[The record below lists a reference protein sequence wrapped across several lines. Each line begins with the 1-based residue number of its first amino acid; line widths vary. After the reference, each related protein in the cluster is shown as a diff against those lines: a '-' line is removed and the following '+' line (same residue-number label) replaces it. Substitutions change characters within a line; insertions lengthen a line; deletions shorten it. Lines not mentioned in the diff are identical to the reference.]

1 VNAAAL
7 TRAWYAARP
16 TALAQAL
23 RPLAGLFGALAALR
37 RAAYRTGL
45 VRSVRVRVPVVVVGN
60 ITAGGS
66 GKTPLVVALVAALRE
81 RGFRPGIVSRGH
93 GRRTRGTRAVAAND
107 AAADTGDEPL
117 LLAASGAPVFVG
129 EKRADAVVQLLAAHP
144 DVDVVVADDGLQHY
158 ALARDVE
165 IAVVDATRG
174 LGNGLLLPAGPLREP
189 PSRLASVDAVVQ
201 LRPCDDGPA
210 GDVECGNVRSGD
222 AEGDDGWRAALRG
235 VPKFAMTHEPL
246 AWRNL
251 VAPDRAFDASL
262 LRDPAVVALAGIAN
276 TARFFDM
283 LRAQGFA
290 GRTIAFADHFAYT
303 RDDVAFPGAPAL
315 LMTEKDAVKCRAF
328 ADARMWMLPIRARVD
343 PALAD
348 AVVEKIRGS
357 QAARNARLPGHQ
369 GSADP

>member
-1 VNAAAL
+1 MNAAALL
-7 TRAWYAARP
+7 TRAWYAP
-16 TALAQAL
+16 KPVPLAQAL
-23 RPLAGLFGALAALR
+23 RPLAWLFGALAAMR

-45 VRSVRVRVPVVVVGN
+45 ARSIGIRVPVVVVGN

-66 GKTPLVVALVAALRE
+66 GKTPLVVALVAALVE

-93 GRRTRGTRAVAAND
+93 GRRTRGAREVTMND
-107 AAADTGDEPL
+107 AASDTGDEPL

-129 EKRADAVVQLLAAHP
+129 EKRADAAARLLAAHP
-144 DVDVVVADDGLQHY
+144 DVDVIVADDGLQHY

-165 IAVVDATRG
+165 LAVVDATRG

-189 PSRLASVDAVVQ
+189 PWRLASVDAVVR
-201 LRPCDDGPA
+201 LDVHSDGA
-210 GDVECGNVRSGD
+210 
-222 AEGDDGWRAALRG
+222 GWRAALAG
-235 VPKFAMTHEPL
+235 VRQFAMTHEPL

-276 TARFFDM
+276 PDRFFRS
-283 LRAQGFA
+283 LRTQGFA
-290 GRTIAFADHFAYT
+290 GRTIAFPDHFAYS
-303 RDDVAFPGAPAL
+303 RNDVAFPGAPAL

-343 PALAD
+343 PALVD
-348 AVVEKIRGS
+348 AVVEKIHGS
-357 QAARNARLPGHQ
+357 QAARNARVPGHQ
-369 GSADP
+369 GPADP